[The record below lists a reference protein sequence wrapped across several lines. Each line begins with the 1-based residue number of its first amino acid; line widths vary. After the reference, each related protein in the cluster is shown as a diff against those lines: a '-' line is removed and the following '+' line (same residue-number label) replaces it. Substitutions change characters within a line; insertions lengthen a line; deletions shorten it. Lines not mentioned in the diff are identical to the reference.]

1 MGIFD
6 KLFGP
11 SEVEKL
17 LKKRDVEGL
26 IEELQKAN
34 YCDAAEA
41 LRQIGDK
48 RAVAPLI
55 KALEDHAAK
64 GEVCINLVN
73 ALGEFGD
80 ERAVTP
86 LAKLLENPGTD
97 GEVCIVIVGALAQ
110 IWGERAIEALAKA
123 LSDEIRGKKDMIGL
137 MEVSV
142 GMAATHVLRRI
153 GKPAVEPLIKMLESG
168 DVDMAGDAAHALG
181 IITDNRA
188 IEPLIRA
195 LGIKDA
201 RVAEPST
208 LVRSLGSKYWRVH
221 DNAAVAL
228 QNIGEPAIEPLTR
241 ALEDKNKDV
250 CEGAEKILKK
260 IRKK

>member
-17 LKKRDVEGL
+17 KEKRDVEGL

-80 ERAVTP
+80 ERAVAP
-86 LAKLLENPGTD
+86 LAKLLENPSTD
-97 GEVCIVIVGALAQ
+97 GEAYIVIVGALAQ
-110 IWGERAIEALAKA
+110 IGEGGPIEALAKVI
-123 LSDEIRGKKDMIGL
+123 SDEIIIELKDM
-137 MEVSV
+137 EVFL
-142 GMAATHVLRRI
+142 AAIHVLRQI
-153 GKPAVEPLIKMLESG
+153 GKPAVEHLIKMLESG

-208 LVRSLGSKYWRVH
+208 PVRSLGSKCWRVH

-228 QNIGEPAIEPLTR
+228 QNIGEPAIEPLTK

-250 CEGAEKILKK
+250 REGAEKILKE
-260 IRKK
+260 IRRK